1 MSRLAAETSPTVLFI
16 GGAGRSGST
25 LLEMMLGQVE
35 GTFAAGEVTYLWERG
50 LTENQLCGCGLPLRD
65 CEFWERVVAATFD
78 GGEVPT
84 ATLAAE
90 RRYLC
95 SLGNTP
101 RLAVPALRTP
111 GFRKRLG
118 AYREALVRLYRA
130 IADETGADVVTDS
143 SKYPPEALLLA
154 GAEGIDLR
162 IVHLVRDSQAVAH
175 AWQRWKL
182 RPEIH
187 WKEEYMPRYPYPQTA
202 VAWNVFNGLFERMRR
217 RGTPTLRVRYED
229 MVRDPRAALEQV
241 CEFMG
246 KPEARLDFL
255 EGRRFAIEPNHTCSG
270 NPIRF
275 EDGAVEIRSSD
286 AWERE
291 ISGMQRRVVAA
302 MTYPYRRRYGYT
314 ERTADGE
321 TEG

>member
-1 MSRLAAETSPTVLFI
+1 MSRPAAEASPTVLFI

-35 GTFAAGEVTYLWERG
+35 GTFAAGELTYLWERG
-50 LTENQLCGCGLPLRD
+50 LAENQLCGCGLPLRD
-65 CEFWERVVAATFD
+65 CEFWERVVAATFP
-78 GGEVPT
+78 GAEAPT
-84 ATLAAE
+84 EALAAE
-90 RRYLC
+90 RRALC
-95 SLGNTP
+95 SLTSIP

-111 GFRKRLG
+111 SFRRRLD
-118 AYREALVRLYRA
+118 AYCDALVRLYRA

-154 GAEGIDLR
+154 EAKGIDLR

-202 VAWNVFNGLFERMRR
+202 LAWNVFNELFERMRR
-217 RGTPTLRVRYED
+217 RGIPTLRLRYED
-229 MVRDPRAALEQV
+229 MVDDPRAALERV

-246 KPEARLDFL
+246 KPDARLDFL
-255 EGRRFAIEPNHTCSG
+255 EGNRFVIEPNHTCSG

-275 EDGAVEIRSSD
+275 EDGTVEIRSSD

-291 ISGMQRRVVAA
+291 VSGVQRRVVAA
-302 MTYPYRRRYGYT
+302 LTYPYRRRYGYT
-314 ERTADGE
+314 HRE
-321 TEG
+321 T